1 MRWSKTETRH
11 TMQDHHERSRDFN
24 VTLVTFTAMALFDA
38 LDGEQRSRVLQPF
51 RDGDRTNWDFVP
63 TSGRKGLPL
72 RDMTFDQQMLV
83 HRLIA
88 QSTSHKAYAQVVQV
102 ISLEHVLRE
111 INQDTFG
118 HVARDFRNP
127 GMYFLSFFGQP
138 HLDSVW
144 GWRLVGHHL
153 SLNFTIVNQD
163 DLSATPFLLGSAP
176 GQFGPYRL
184 LSEEEDLG
192 FALLHSLDDE
202 QRKRTII
209 HPVSPVDFVTRT
221 VRRIGDVELPDY
233 HAVGARDVMINDADR
248 QALLYS
254 KANPRGIAAGALTSS
269 QRRKFD
275 DLLEC
280 YVSRAKPE
288 HVGAEMDRIQ
298 LAGADALHF
307 AWAGGADDKSGHYYR
322 IQGPVTLIEFD
333 NSEDN
338 ANHVHSVWR
347 DPENDFGE
355 DLLMKHL
362 IKEHGAVDINAA
374 DHASSGPGST
384 ASPD

>member
-1 MRWSKTETRH
+1 MMRWSKTETRH

-38 LDGEQRSRVLQPF
+38 LDSEPRSRVLQPF
-51 RDGDRTNWDFVP
+51 HDGDRTNWDFVP

-72 RDMTFDQQMLV
+72 RDMTFDQQILV

-88 QSTSHKAYAQVVQV
+88 QSTSLKAYAQVVQV
-102 ISLEHVLRE
+102 ISLEHVQRE

-138 HLDSVW
+138 HLDAVW

-163 DLSATPFLLGSAP
+163 YLSATPFLLGSAP

-184 LSEEEDLG
+184 LSAEEDLG

-209 HPVSPVDFVTRT
+209 HPVSPANFVTRT
-221 VRRIGDVELPDY
+221 APRFADVKPPAY
-233 HAVGARDVMINDADR
+233 HAVGARDVMINDAHR
-248 QALLYS
+248 QPLLYS
-254 KANPRGIAAGALTSS
+254 NGHPRRIPAGAPPSS
-269 QRRKFD
+269 PRRKVD
-275 DLLEC
+275 DLLEG
-280 YVSRAKPE
+280 Y
-288 HVGAEMDRIQ
+288 
-298 LAGADALHF
+298 
-307 AWAGGADDKSGHYYR
+307 
-322 IQGPVTLIEFD
+322 
-333 NSEDN
+333 
-338 ANHVHSVWR
+338 
-347 DPENDFGE
+347 
-355 DLLMKHL
+355 
-362 IKEHGAVDINAA
+362 
-374 DHASSGPGST
+374 
-384 ASPD
+384 